1 MSRFSAGNRNELV
14 SDTEATF
21 YDNLASVFANTANV
35 VVASDTPAQ
44 AKAKDIARHR
54 AILSKTGGLGY
65 LGAGS
70 RTALIELGTGGS

>member
-44 AKAKDIARHR
+44 AKAKDIAHHR
-54 AILSKTGGLGY
+54 ATCRRQ
-65 LGAGS
+65 AGS
-70 RTALIELGTGGS
+70 ATWAPARARR